1 MVKNCSIS
9 LYNTSVN
16 NIPITHTL
24 KCNGKNYEQRSSRD
38 IKYIVIHYTGNVK
51 DTALANAR
59 YFANNSTSS
68 SAHFFVDEN
77 NIYQSINLKDIAW
90 HCGCSLGY
98 KNTACRNSNSI
109 GIEMCT
115 SGNSLVSQITQNN
128 AAQLVADLC
137 YLLGISAT
145 EVDKYVLRHYDIVAS
160 NKQCPAQF
168 VTYPEQWKKFKNK
181 IKELINKKQKEMK
194 KEMTQE
200 DFNRMM
206 VQYFIDASKE
216 KEDSWATEAIKWA
229 KAKGMIA
236 GDNSMPRKPVT
247 REEVI
252 TMIYRVFKD
261 KI

>member
-24 KCNGKNYEQRSSRD
+24 KCNSKNYEQRSSRD

-115 SGNSLVSQITQNN
+115 SGSSLVSQITQNN
-128 AAQLVADLC
+128 AAQLAQIIDFFF
-137 YLLGISAT
+137 
-145 EVDKYVLRHYDIVAS
+145 
-160 NKQCPAQF
+160 QCF
-168 VTYPEQWKKFKNK
+168 
-181 IKELINKKQKEMK
+181 QKL
-194 KEMTQE
+194 
-200 DFNRMM
+200 
-206 VQYFIDASKE
+206 
-216 KEDSWATEAIKWA
+216 
-229 KAKGMIA
+229 
-236 GDNSMPRKPVT
+236 
-247 REEVI
+247 
-252 TMIYRVFKD
+252 
-261 KI
+261 